1 MKMPLIE
8 FKKVTFG
15 YHPRNRRVLCD
26 FSSSIRDGTASAVLG
41 PNGVGKTT
49 LIYLALGWLRPQSG
63 NIILSGKSLNEY
75 NKRERGRW
83 MSLVPQQEHVPF
95 EYSLLEYVMLG
106 RAPYLNPLEMPGSKD
121 YHIAEQSL
129 DVVGLSGVMYRSI
142 LELSAGERQLLLMAR
157 ALTQQPRII
166 LLDEPTSHLD
176 LNNKKRLINLLKD
189 QVSNGVT
196 VFFTTHEPEVAV
208 ALSDQ
213 VVLIREGKV
222 LYSGPVDRA
231 VTSDFLSTTYDVPV
245 KVVEIDGKKR
255 ALWI

>member
-1 MKMPLIE
+1 MKSPLIE
-8 FKKVTFG
+8 FKKITFG
-15 YHPRNRRVLCD
+15 YHPHNRRVLYD
-26 FSSSIRDGTASAVLG
+26 FSSSIRDGTVTAVLG

-49 LIYLALGWLRPQSG
+49 LIYLTLGWLRPQSG

-75 NKRERGRW
+75 SKRERGRW

-106 RAPYLNPLEMPGSKD
+106 RAPYLNPLEMPGNKD

-129 DVVGLSGVMYRSI
+129 DVVGLSGVMYKSI
-142 LELSAGERQLLLMAR
+142 LKLSVGERQLLLMAR
-157 ALTQQPRII
+157 ALTQQPRVM

-176 LNNKKRLINLLKD
+176 LNNKKRLINLLKAQASD
-189 QVSNGVT
+189 GVT
-196 VFFTTHEPEVAV
+196 VLFTTHEPEVAV

-213 VVLIREGKV
+213 VVLIREGQM

-231 VTSDFLSTTYDVPV
+231 MTSDFLSATYGVPV